1 MINPIKYIKNN
12 AAKAW
17 NSNSFDRVANYF
29 LWSDV
34 LLGGSLVSYLGFDL
48 AHAIAKNQ
56 IVDMNNP
63 TIPIMVA
70 MAGLYAMGYSAL
82 RLKDEV
88 KKTLKDRRLA
98 KESKLA
104 SITR

>member
-1 MINPIKYIKNN
+1 MVNPIKYIRNN

-17 NSNSFDRVANYF
+17 NSNSFDRVLNCF

-56 IVDMNNP
+56 IADMDDP
-63 TIPIMVA
+63 TIPIIAA
-70 MAGLYAMGYSAL
+70 MAGLYTAGYSVL
-82 RLKDEV
+82 RLKDEI